1 MSPLA
6 RLYTSDGSLSVCS
19 RSGYVIVLMPGTVF
33 VALLCTRSTA
43 SMSRINI
50 GLHITLPYSKIGRTL
65 DVNNC
70 TKMSLSMLKAA
81 SYHTHYLVSSRHNA
95 VYVMAES

>member
-43 SMSRINI
+43 SMSRINL

-65 DVNNC
+65 DVNKC
-70 TKMSLSMLKAA
+70 TKMSLSM
-81 SYHTHYLVSSRHNA
+81 YHTNYLVSSRHNA

>member
-6 RLYTSDGSLSVCS
+6 RLYTSDGSLSVRS

-43 SMSRINI
+43 SMSRINL

-65 DVNNC
+65 NVNNYENVFVHV
-70 TKMSLSMLKAA
+70 LKAV
-81 SYHTHYLVSSRHNA
+81 SYHTHYLVSSCHNA